1 MKCPNCGKPLRHED
15 SDFCSECGFK
25 IKSFTKE
32 DKKNNSVEHDLN
44 DSNMNKVKKIT
55 DYKPSIS
62 KHNLEFSLALI
73 GVIISLIGFIIASIN
88 YPNYFNPYLSH
99 ALSSIIVGVIGA
111 FIVRYF
117 PKIGAIL
124 LIIAGF
130 IIFLTEIPFSLI
142 ALLFYIISVIV
153 CYARN

>member
-25 IKSFTKE
+25 IRSFSKN
-32 DKKNNSVEHDLN
+32 DKKKNSVKN
-44 DSNMNKVKKIT
+44 DSDLKKVKKIT

-73 GVIISLIGFIIASIN
+73 GVIISLIGFIVASIN
-88 YPNYFNPYLSH
+88 YTNYFNPYLSH
-99 ALSSIIVGVIGA
+99 ALFSIIIGFIGA
-111 FIVRYF
+111 LIARYF

-130 IIFLTEIPFSLI
+130 IVLLTEIPFSLI
-142 ALLFYIISVIV
+142 ALLFYIISAIV